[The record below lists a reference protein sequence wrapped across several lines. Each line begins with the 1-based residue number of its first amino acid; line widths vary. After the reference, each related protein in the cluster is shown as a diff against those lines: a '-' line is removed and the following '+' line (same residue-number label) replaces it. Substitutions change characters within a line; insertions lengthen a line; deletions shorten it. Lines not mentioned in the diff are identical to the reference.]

1 MSTHTATQKATLRIS
16 LPHQQN
22 PVQGGDKY
30 VSIQMKF
37 LPKHVQ
43 KHLSVPN
50 KNICKEKHLS
60 IEPEAEASKP
70 DRNRYAPPCLG
81 RRGFGMKATVLW
93 APRECAHRGSVL
105 LGVGEKWAA
114 RVLPHLRPLWLS
126 ASRCPHVNKINKPNK
141 QSLSR

>member
-93 APRECAHRGSVL
+93 APRECATWSGRE
-105 LGVGEKWAA
+105 VGCACAPSPQAA
-114 RVLPHLRPLWLS
+114 VALCIPVPT
-126 ASRCPHVNKINKPNK
+126 C
-141 QSLSR
+141 